1 MNPDRP
7 RHEASRRSP
16 QQSTSEERH
25 EDEAAMSAAPKNP
38 EAEPYDGTHDHIQP
52 MIDEETL
59 LQLVPLSRSTL
70 HRLQKQGKF
79 PKGVYVSENRKL
91 YVRAEIARWQNAVDE
106 FNPNRGRGKGR
117 RRRASRDPA

>member
-1 MNPDRP
+1 
-7 RHEASRRSP
+7 
-16 QQSTSEERH
+16 
-25 EDEAAMSAAPKNP
+25 MSAALENP
-38 EAEPYDGTHDHIQP
+38 EAEPDDGAPDDILP

-91 YVRAEIARWQNAVDE
+91 YVRAEVARWQRAVDE
-106 FNPNRGRGKGR
+106 FNPDRGRGKGR
-117 RRRASRDPA
+117 RPRYRVSPGAS